1 MQEPQM
7 LLADEPVAS
16 LDPESSGQVLEL
28 LLKIAK
34 EENMTVICTLHQ
46 VELAMGWAHRIVGLR
61 SGKVVLDRSAIGL
74 DQRDV
79 MDVYQRVDVTGAP
92 TSGEDVPTSIS
103 NS

>member
-1 MQEPQM
+1 M

-28 LLKIAK
+28 LLTIAK

-46 VELAMGWAHRIVGLR
+46 VELALGWAHRIVGLR
-61 SGKVVLDRSAIGL
+61 AGKVVLDRSAVGL

-79 MDVYQRVDVTGAP
+79 MDVYQRVEVADAP
-92 TSGEDVPTSIS
+92 TQSENVSIPLS